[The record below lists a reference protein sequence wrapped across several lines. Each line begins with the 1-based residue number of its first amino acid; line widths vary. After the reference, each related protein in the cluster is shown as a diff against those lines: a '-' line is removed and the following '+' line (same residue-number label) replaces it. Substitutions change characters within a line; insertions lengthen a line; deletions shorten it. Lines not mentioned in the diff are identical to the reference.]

1 MFACSIE
8 ELKFNYYI
16 QDVSSNYSLN
26 KTAFDYQVRQNYY
39 QCISYCKHLFSFR
52 SEQRLQTTLDYV
64 VKDTHFIFFELS
76 NNCN

>member
-26 KTAFDYQVRQNYY
+26 KTAFDYQV
-39 QCISYCKHLFSFR
+39 
-52 SEQRLQTTLDYV
+52 
-64 VKDTHFIFFELS
+64 
-76 NNCN
+76 